1 MGLDASAEPQ
11 HDDNEGFFPVIHEIA
26 PHKFNNEFKIVDPKP
41 TDYLIRY
48 DGAKTLLKKIV
59 GQGAATV
66 ASYAIPRVGELL
78 ELQGK
83 TLADFEGHYLFCID
97 DMAFFLDDSLAG
109 KAGADCVASCEN
121 TAPAGFEYMSNRTFR
136 SMNPVE
142 RMGGATAVHIA
153 HWESLNRFCGRCGSA
168 TTRGSKE
175 RSIIC
180 PKCGNVVYPRISP
193 VVIVAVRNGDKLL
206 MAHNIDNP
214 NPRLFLISGFV
225 EIGDSL
231 ENAVRREVMEETGLR
246 VKNIRYF
253 GSQPWPFSDSLI
265 AGFTAELDGE
275 DTIHMQAS
283 ELSEAM
289 WVKREDIPEYETDV
303 SISCCLI
310 ENFRRGFTL
319 DPAL

>member
-1 MGLDASAEPQ
+1 M
-11 HDDNEGFFPVIHEIA
+11 IHEIA
-26 PHKFNNEFKIVDPKP
+26 PHKLNNDFKPRDPK
-41 TDYLIRY
+41 TSDFLICY
-48 DGAKTLLKKIV
+48 DGAKTLLKKTDS
-59 GQGAATV
+59 G
-66 ASYAIPRVGELL
+66 YAIPHIGELL

-83 TLADFEGHYLFCID
+83 TLDDFEGHYLFCID
-97 DMAFFLDDSLAG
+97 DTAFFLDDSSKNEETTVPEG
-109 KAGADCVASCEN
+109 YEFMG
-121 TAPAGFEYMSNRTFR
+121 NRTFR
-136 SMNPVE
+136 GMNPVE
-142 RMGGATAVHIA
+142 RMGGATAAHIA
-153 HWESLNRFCGRCGSA
+153 HWESLNKFCGRCGNV
-168 TTRGSKE
+168 TIRGDHE

-193 VVIVAVRNGDKLL
+193 VVIVAVSNGNKLL

-225 EIGDSL
+225 EIGESL
-231 ENAVRREVMEETGLR
+231 EQAVHREVMEEAGLR

-253 GSQPWPFSDSLI
+253 SSQPWPFSDSLI
-265 AGFTAELDGE
+265 AGFTAELDGD
-275 DTIHMQAS
+275 DTIRMQKE

-319 DPAL
+319 

>member
-1 MGLDASAEPQ
+1 M
-11 HDDNEGFFPVIHEIA
+11 IHEIL
-26 PHKFNNEFKIVDPKP
+26 PHKLNNEFKLCDPKP
-41 TDYLIRY
+41 TDFLIRY
-48 DGAKTLLKKIV
+48 NGAKTLLKKT
-59 GQGAATV
+59 GE
-66 ASYAIPRVGELL
+66 SYAIPRVGELL

-83 TLADFEGHYLFCID
+83 KIEDFEGHYLFSID
-97 DMAFFLDDSLAG
+97 DTAFFLDDSPKG
-109 KAGADCVASCEN
+109 KDDA
-121 TAPAGFEYMSNRTFR
+121 APTGYEYMGSRTFR

-142 RMGGATAVHIA
+142 RMGGATATHIA
-153 HWESLNRFCGRCGSA
+153 HWESLNKFCGRCGNV
-168 TTRGSKE
+168 TIRGDHE

-225 EIGDSL
+225 EVGESL
-231 ENAVRREVMEETGLR
+231 EQAVHREVMEEAGLR

-265 AGFTAELDGE
+265 AGFTAELDGD
-275 DTIHMQAS
+275 DTIRMQKE

-289 WVKREDIPEYETDV
+289 WVKREDIPEYETEV

-310 ENFRRGFTL
+310 ENFRRGFTINS
-319 DPAL
+319 

>member
-1 MGLDASAEPQ
+1 M
-11 HDDNEGFFPVIHEIA
+11 IHEIA
-26 PHKFNNEFKIVDPKP
+26 PHILNNDFKPRDPKSS
-41 TDYLIRY
+41 DFLICY
-48 DGAKTLLKKIV
+48 DGAKTLLKKS
-59 GQGAATV
+59 GEG
-66 ASYAIPRVGELL
+66 YAIPRIGELL
-78 ELQGK
+78 ESQGK
-83 TLADFEGHYLFCID
+83 SLNDFEGHYLFSID
-97 DMAFFLDDSLAG
+97 DTAFFLDDSLAG
-109 KAGADCVASCEN
+109 KTDSAASAATE
-121 TAPAGFEYMSNRTFR
+121 GYEYMGNRTFR
-136 SMNPVE
+136 GMNPVE
-142 RMGGATAVHIA
+142 RMGGATAAHIA
-153 HWESLNRFCGRCGSA
+153 HWESLNKFCGRCGNG
-168 TTRGSKE
+168 TIRGDRE

-225 EIGDSL
+225 EIGESL
-231 ENAVRREVMEETGLR
+231 EQAVHREVMEEAGLR

-265 AGFTAELDGE
+265 AGFTAELDGD
-275 DTIHMQAS
+275 DTIHIQKE

-310 ENFRRGFTL
+310 ENFRRGFTIN
-319 DPAL
+319 P

>member
-1 MGLDASAEPQ
+1 MI
-11 HDDNEGFFPVIHEIA
+11 HDIL
-26 PHKFNNEFKIVDPKP
+26 PHVLNNEFKVCDPKP
-41 TDYLIRY
+41 TDFVIRY
-48 DGAKTLLKKIV
+48 DGAKTLLKKVATSGQEGASAV
-59 GQGAATV
+59 G
-66 ASYAIPRVGELL
+66 YAIPRVGELL
-78 ELQGK
+78 ALEGK
-83 TLADFEGHYLFCID
+83 TLADFEGHYLFSID
-97 DMAFFLDDSLAG
+97 DTAFFLDDSIEA
-109 KAGADCVASCEN
+109 KPADTVATPE
-121 TAPAGFEYMSNRTFR
+121 GYEFMGNRTFR
-136 SMNPVE
+136 TMNPVE

-153 HWESLNRFCGRCGSA
+153 HWESLNRFCGKCGNVII
-168 TTRGSKE
+168 RGDHE
-175 RSIIC
+175 RSIVC

-225 EIGDSL
+225 EVGESL
-231 ENAVRREVMEETGLR
+231 EQAVHREVMEEAGLR

-265 AGFTAELDGE
+265 AGFTAELDGD
-275 DTIHMQAS
+275 DTIRMQQE

-319 DPAL
+319 

>member
-1 MGLDASAEPQ
+1 M
-11 HDDNEGFFPVIHEIA
+11 IHEIA
-26 PHKFNNEFKIVDPKP
+26 PHKLNNAFKVCDPKP
-41 TDYLIRY
+41 TDILIRY
-48 DGAKTLLKKIV
+48 NGSKTLLKKT
-59 GQGAATV
+59 GE
-66 ASYAIPRVGELL
+66 SYAIPRVGELL

-83 TLADFEGHYLFCID
+83 KLEDFEGHYLFSID
-97 DMAFFLDDSLAG
+97 DTAFFLDDSPKG
-109 KAGADCVASCEN
+109 EEDS
-121 TAPAGFEYMSNRTFR
+121 APEGYEYMGSRTFR
-136 SMNPVE
+136 GMNPVE
-142 RMGGATAVHIA
+142 RMGGATATHIA
-153 HWESLNRFCGRCGSA
+153 HWESLNKFCGRCGNV
-168 TTRGSKE
+168 TIRGDHE

-225 EIGDSL
+225 EVGESL
-231 ENAVRREVMEETGLR
+231 EQAVHREVMEEAGLR

-265 AGFTAELDGE
+265 AGFTAELDGD
-275 DTIHMQAS
+275 DTIRMQKE

-310 ENFRRGFTL
+310 ENFRRGFTISC
-319 DPAL
+319 

>member
-1 MGLDASAEPQ
+1 MI
-11 HDDNEGFFPVIHEIA
+11 HDIL
-26 PHKFNNEFKIVDPKP
+26 PHVLNNEFKVCEPKP
-41 TDYLIRY
+41 TDFIIRY
-48 DGAKTLLKKIV
+48 DGAKTLLKKA
-59 GQGAATV
+59 GNGY
-66 ASYAIPRVGELL
+66 SIPRVGEFL

-83 TLADFEGHYLFCID
+83 TLSDFEGHYLFSID
-97 DMAFFLDDSLAG
+97 DTAFFLDDSLALG
-109 KAGADCVASCEN
+109 VKSDVVTEN
-121 TAPAGFEYMSNRTFR
+121 AVPEGYEYMGNRTFR
-136 SMNPVE
+136 TMNPVE

-153 HWESLNRFCGRCGSA
+153 HWESLNKFCGKCGNV
-168 TTRGSKE
+168 TIRGDHE
-175 RSIIC
+175 RSIVC

-225 EIGDSL
+225 EVGESL
-231 ENAVRREVMEETGLR
+231 EQAVHREVMEEAGLR

-265 AGFTAELDGE
+265 AGFTAELDGD
-275 DTIHMQAS
+275 DTIRMQQE

-319 DPAL
+319 

>member
-1 MGLDASAEPQ
+1 MI
-11 HDDNEGFFPVIHEIA
+11 HDIL
-26 PHKFNNEFKIVDPKP
+26 PHVLNNEFKVCDPKP
-41 TDYLIRY
+41 TDFVIRY
-48 DGAKTLLKKIV
+48 DGAKTLLKKVATSGQEGASAV
-59 GQGAATV
+59 G
-66 ASYAIPRVGELL
+66 YAIPRVGELL
-78 ELQGK
+78 ALEGK
-83 TLADFEGHYLFCID
+83 TLADFEGHYLFSID
-97 DMAFFLDDSLAG
+97 DMAFFLDDSIEA
-109 KAGADCVASCEN
+109 KPADTVATPEGYEFMGS
-121 TAPAGFEYMSNRTFR
+121 RTFR
-136 SMNPVE
+136 TMNPVE

-153 HWESLNRFCGRCGSA
+153 HWESLNKFCGKCGNV
-168 TTRGSKE
+168 TIRGDHE
-175 RSIIC
+175 RSIVC

-225 EIGDSL
+225 EVGESL
-231 ENAVRREVMEETGLR
+231 EQAVHREVMEEAGLR

-253 GSQPWPFSDSLI
+253 GSQPWPFSDSMI
-265 AGFTAELDGE
+265 AGFTAELDGD
-275 DTIHMQAS
+275 DTIRMQKE

-319 DPAL
+319 

>member
-1 MGLDASAEPQ
+1 M
-11 HDDNEGFFPVIHEIA
+11 IHEIE
-26 PHKFNNEFKIVDPKP
+26 PHVFKNEFKVCNPKS
-41 TDYLIRY
+41 TDFVVRY
-48 DGAKTLLKKIV
+48 DGTKTLLKKV
-59 GQGAATV
+59 ASGQNSVTA

-78 ELQGK
+78 AFESK
-83 TLADFEGHYLFCID
+83 TLADFKGHYLFSID
-97 DMAFFLDDSLAG
+97 DTAFFLDDDYA
-109 KAGADCVASCEN
+109 ATTPE
-121 TAPAGFEYMSNRTFR
+121 GFEYMGSRTFR

-168 TTRGSKE
+168 TTRGEKE
-175 RSIIC
+175 RSIVC

-225 EIGDSL
+225 EVGESL
-231 ENAVRREVMEETGLR
+231 EQAVHREVQEEAGVK
-246 VKNIRYF
+246 VKNVRYF

-265 AGFTAELDGE
+265 AGFTAELDGD
-275 DTIHMQAS
+275 DTIHMQEA

-319 DPAL
+319 DSDA

>member
-1 MGLDASAEPQ
+1 MI
-11 HDDNEGFFPVIHEIA
+11 HDIL
-26 PHKFNNEFKIVDPKP
+26 PHVLNNEFKVCEPKP
-41 TDYLIRY
+41 TDFIIRY
-48 DGAKTLLKKIV
+48 DGAKTLLKKA
-59 GQGAATV
+59 GNGY
-66 ASYAIPRVGELL
+66 SIPRVGEFL

-83 TLADFEGHYLFCID
+83 TLSDFEGHYLFSID
-97 DMAFFLDDSLAG
+97 DTAFFLDDSLALG
-109 KAGADCVASCEN
+109 VKSDVVTEN
-121 TAPAGFEYMSNRTFR
+121 AVPEGYEYMGNRTFR
-136 SMNPVE
+136 TMNPVE

-153 HWESLNRFCGRCGSA
+153 HWESLNKFCGKCGNV
-168 TTRGSKE
+168 TIRGDHE
-175 RSIIC
+175 RSIVC

-225 EIGDSL
+225 EVGESL
-231 ENAVRREVMEETGLR
+231 EQAVHREVMEEAGLR

-265 AGFTAELDGE
+265 AGFTAELDGD
-275 DTIHMQAS
+275 DTIRMQQE

-319 DPAL
+319 G

>member
-1 MGLDASAEPQ
+1 MI
-11 HDDNEGFFPVIHEIA
+11 HDIL
-26 PHKFNNEFKIVDPKP
+26 PHVLNNEFKVADPKP
-41 TDYLIRY
+41 TDFVIRY
-48 DGAKTLLKKIV
+48 DGAKTLLKKV
-59 GQGAATV
+59 DDG
-66 ASYAIPRVGELL
+66 YAIPRVGELL
-78 ELQGK
+78 ALEGK
-83 TLADFEGHYLFCID
+83 TLADFEGHYLFSID
-97 DMAFFLDDSLAG
+97 DTAFILDDS
-109 KAGADCVASCEN
+109 AGAD
-121 TAPAGFEYMSNRTFR
+121 APAGYEYMGSRTFR
-136 SMNPVE
+136 GMNPVE

-153 HWESLNRFCGRCGSA
+153 HWESLNKFCGRCGNV
-168 TTRGSKE
+168 TIRGDHE

-225 EIGDSL
+225 EVGESL
-231 ENAVRREVMEETGLR
+231 EQAVHREVMEEAGLR

-265 AGFTAELDGE
+265 AGFTAELDGD
-275 DTIHMQAS
+275 DTIRMQQE

-310 ENFRRGFTL
+310 ENFRRGFTINN
-319 DPAL
+319 